1 MSSTPVDS
9 QMKSLVKTGLEL
21 LPRVLET
28 SNLVNPINDSGIIL
42 EKSLSVIETDEDDNR
57 ASTDQPVV
65 TVRTEQR
72 VENSNANLKRYS
84 KPARPCVFCQ
94 KMQSRLKRHILT
106 KHKLEPSV
114 QKILNMSSR
123 EQDLEIDIFRK
134 QVVKDHN
141 LKILKNNGTEFM
153 REREET

>member
-1 MSSTPVDS
+1 
-9 QMKSLVKTGLEL
+9 
-21 LPRVLET
+21 
-28 SNLVNPINDSGIIL
+28 
-42 EKSLSVIETDEDDNR
+42 
-57 ASTDQPVV
+57 
-65 TVRTEQR
+65 
-72 VENSNANLKRYS
+72 
-84 KPARPCVFCQ
+84 
-94 KMQSRLKRHILT
+94 MQSRLKRHILT

-153 REREET
+153 RKREET